1 MKINRNASANWK
13 GTGKEGVGKIS
24 TQSTTLDNA
33 QLSFNT
39 RFADGVGT
47 NPEELVGAALAGCIT
62 MKISFVL
69 NAAGYT
75 ADNIDTTVK
84 VTLDTEV
91 GKITLIEVNIAA
103 TVPGISEE
111 EFQKA
116 AQNTKENCIIVL
128 LYNCEIQL
136 NATLVA

>member
-1 MKINRNASANWK
+1 MKIVRGASANWK
-13 GTGKEGVGKIS
+13 GAGKTGVGKIS

-62 MKISFVL
+62 MKMSFVL
-69 NAAGYT
+69 NAAGFT
-75 ADNIDTTVK
+75 ADNIDTTAK
-84 VTLDTEV
+84 VTLDTDL
-91 GKITLIEVNIAA
+91 GKISIINVEITAS
-103 TVPGISEE
+103 VPEISEE

-116 AQNTKENCIIVL
+116 AIETKDNCMISQ
-128 LYNCEIQL
+128 LYSCEIVV
-136 NATLVA
+136 NASLV

>member
-1 MKINRNASANWK
+1 MKINRGASANWK

-39 RFADGVGT
+39 RFANGVGT

-62 MKISFVL
+62 MKLSFVL

-75 ADNIDTTVK
+75 ADNIDTETK
-84 VTLDTEV
+84 VILDTEV
-91 GKITLIEVNIAA
+91 GKITLITVDITAK
-103 TVPGISEE
+103 VPGINEE
-111 EFQKA
+111 DFQKA
-116 AQNTKENCIIVL
+116 AKETKENCLISQ
-128 LYNCEIQL
+128 LYNCEIQVV
-136 NATLVA
+136 ASLV

>member
-1 MKINRNASANWK
+1 MKINRGSSANWK
-13 GTGKEGVGKIS
+13 GTGKEGVGTIS
-24 TQSTTLDNA
+24 TQSTTLNNA

-62 MKISFVL
+62 MKMAFVL
-69 NAAGYT
+69 NAAGFT
-75 ADNIDTTVK
+75 ADNIDTSAV

-91 GKITLIEVNIAA
+91 GKITLITVNITAS
-103 TVPGISEE
+103 VPGISEE

-116 AQNTKENCIIVL
+116 ATNTKENCLVSL
-128 LYNCEIQL
+128 LYNCEKIV
-136 NATLVA
+136 NATLV

>member
-1 MKINRNASANWK
+1 MKIVRSASANWK

-62 MKISFVL
+62 MKMSFVL
-69 NAAGYT
+69 NAAGFT
-75 ADNIDTTVK
+75 ADNIDTSAK
-84 VTLDTEV
+84 VTLDTDL
-91 GKITLIEVNIAA
+91 GKISII
-103 TVPGISEE
+103 TVEMTASVPNISEE
-111 EFQKA
+111 QFQAVAKE
-116 AQNTKENCIIVL
+116 TKENCLISQ
-128 LYNCEIQL
+128 LYNCEIVV
-136 NATLVA
+136 NASLV